1 MSTGIKTCF
10 LLRACPLLLIDEEV
24 TVAVETVVVAKIEV
38 GVTVDFLAITT
49 GLGEEDEEA
58 VERLLPLD

>member
-24 TVAVETVVVAKIEV
+24 TVAAETVVADITEV

-49 GLGEEDEEA
+49 GLGDEDEEA
-58 VERLLPLD
+58 MERLLPLD